1 MPSPTEGGENVA
13 ARKLHI
19 SLPPSRHIQM
29 ATRTHFRVL
38 VLIAELFLTTL
49 TAFGLL
55 LLFLQALGHDPAPL
69 VLHVTIACTILVYAA
84 MEGSCALVRSRWF
97 RVRCGNSAYWG
108 MSMEDGYSDDAD
120 SDWEPDGA
128 DDDLNKGPFAM
139 SPAVSRRFHVEP

>member
-1 MPSPTEGGENVA
+1 CPRPPRAVRTSPPENFI
-13 ARKLHI
+13 I

-29 ATRTHFRVL
+29 ATRTRFRVL

-69 VLHVTIACTILVYAA
+69 GVLHVTIACTIL
-84 MEGSCALVRSRWF
+84 GSCALVRSRWF

-108 MSMEDGYSDDAD
+108 VSMEDGYSDDAD

-128 DDDLNKGPFAM
+128 DDDLKKGPFAM
-139 SPAVSRRFHVEP
+139 SPAVSRRFHVE